1 MNRSLLKRIIDIC
14 LSVLIIVLCL
24 PLMLIVSII
33 IKIDSPG
40 PIIYSSIRIGK
51 NMKAI
56 RVFKFRTMIV
66 DAETKITDL
75 LHMNTYDDNFV
86 KIKSDPRITKVGR
99 YIRRISLDELPQFF
113 NVLLGDMS
121 VVGNRPLPVYEAKK
135 LIAENKKDRFEA
147 EAGITGLWQ
156 ISKRKD
162 SMSSSERIDLD
173 TYYAKRN
180 SLYLDLKI
188 LIKTPISAIQNA

>member
-1 MNRSLLKRIIDIC
+1 
-14 LSVLIIVLCL
+14 
-24 PLMLIVSII
+24 
-33 IKIDSPG
+33 
-40 PIIYSSIRIGK
+40 
-51 NMKAI
+51 
-56 RVFKFRTMIV
+56 MIV

-188 LIKTPISAIQNA
+188 LIRTPISAIQNT